1 MQLHRVRQ
9 ERGEDGLFQGQVKRR
24 ERSVMALAITITDK
38 DCAKHLTVQEV
49 AELYRE
55 VHMIDEPWQIAKVAC
70 DITGKRFVEIRFRT
84 GTCELHDKDLEELL
98 GCDCAVVGQC
108 GTEWY
113 VCGFN
118 R

>member
-1 MQLHRVRQ
+1 
-9 ERGEDGLFQGQVKRR
+9 
-24 ERSVMALAITITDK
+24 MALAITITDK

-49 AELYRE
+49 ADLYRE
-55 VHMIDEPWQIAKVAC
+55 VHMIEEPWKVAKVSYG
-70 DITGKRFVEIRFRT
+70 DITGKRFVEIRFGREAH
-84 GTCELHDKDLEELL
+84 GLHDKELAELL

-118 R
+118 K

>member
-1 MQLHRVRQ
+1 
-9 ERGEDGLFQGQVKRR
+9 
-24 ERSVMALAITITDK
+24 MALAITITDK

-55 VHMIDEPWQIAKVAC
+55 VYMIDEPWKVAKVSYG
-70 DITGKRFVEIRFRT
+70 DITGERFVEIRFGREAHVLHAK
-84 GTCELHDKDLEELL
+84 ELAELL

-118 R
+118 K